1 MRFYEILEANAAFD
15 LLHGLEPGV
24 EKSALRA
31 IGKDTVRSIEKDSD
45 DAVINAVKP
54 TQTAANSTL
63 SRGTMLTQW
72 ARATAARS
80 GLPLVEL
87 PVKVYDETA
96 KTWIDAT
103 SPIVRTEGRAIV
115 VTTING
121 KRCPF
126 YLSTGDA
133 GKKMVPAGKWYPI
146 FGIGPDGWINKGSE
160 AGIAN
165 YYGVP
170 ALRSVAQQL
179 DRTIGDIRTQALDVR
194 KITSAKHA
202 MGEIN
207 RGLNPV
213 AYADPN
219 LEKYGLAFLRQFL

>member
-1 MRFYEILEANAAFD
+1 MKVYEILEANAAFNM
-15 LLHGLEPGV
+15 LHGLEPGI

-31 IGKDTVRSIEKDSD
+31 IGKDGVRSIEKDSD
-45 DAVINAVKP
+45 TAVINAVKP
-54 TQTAANSTL
+54 QQAANSTL

-72 ARATAARS
+72 ARSTAQRS

-87 PVKVYDETA
+87 PIKVYDVTS
-96 KTWIDAT
+96 KTTIDAT
-103 SPIVRTEGRAIV
+103 SPIVQTGGRAIV
-115 VTTING
+115 VTTVNG

-133 GKKMVPAGKWYPI
+133 GKKLVPAGKWYPI
-146 FGIGPDGWINKGSE
+146 FGVGPDGWINKGSE

-170 ALRSVAQQL
+170 ALKSVAQQL
-179 DRTIGDIRTQALDVR
+179 DRTIGDIRSQALDPT
-194 KITSAKHA
+194 KISSAKFA